1 MAHVIVGLG
10 VLIAVFAWSLA
21 GRFTLRRHMH
31 VTISSAYWHFVDVV
45 WLCRVHDILCGAVSR
60 MSEAPPLEARIEHP
74 APERSQV
81 GLARLLTGLCAAP
94 CAWVLQLLAMY
105 ALASNACTPT
115 AGRHGQQINAGFPG
129 EVAALIGL
137 NLLFFA
143 LAVAGGLLS
152 VAQRREG
159 EARGTR

>member
-1 MAHVIVGLG
+1 
-10 VLIAVFAWSLA
+10 
-21 GRFTLRRHMH
+21 
-31 VTISSAYWHFVDVV
+31 
-45 WLCRVHDILCGAVSR
+45 

-152 VAQRREG
+152 WRNGGKVRREG
-159 EARGTR
+159 PDDVHAQLSIGEGRTRFLALAGGLGAIAFAIAILFNTVEPIMLSSCRSYP